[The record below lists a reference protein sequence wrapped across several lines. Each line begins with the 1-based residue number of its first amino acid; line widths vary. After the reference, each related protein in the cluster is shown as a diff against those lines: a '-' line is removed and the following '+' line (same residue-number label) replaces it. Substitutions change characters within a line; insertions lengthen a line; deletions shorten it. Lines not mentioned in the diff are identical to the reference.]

1 MTTEQQDTL
10 ARPWAARIATEV
22 LAPWVWVL
30 ALPLLVAWPATGHR
44 LGPTLLWGLVVG
56 VTGAVI
62 PMLVIL
68 RGAKAGRYD
77 THHVHNL
84 EGRTVPLLLCL
95 ASLSTGWLILFL
107 GQAPHQLI
115 SLAAAMFVS
124 LLACAAIT
132 LGARWKISLHAAV
145 AAGAVVMLVLSYG
158 PWLWPA
164 ALLAA
169 WVMWSRVALRDHTTG
184 QVLVGAAVGILAGG
198 GGYLGLELLLT

>member
-1 MTTEQQDTL
+1 MSAPPSTDT
-10 ARPWAARIATEV
+10 ARPLAARIATEA

-30 ALPLLVAWPATGHR
+30 ALPLLVAWPATGHQ

-56 VTGAVI
+56 VTGSVI

-77 THHVHNL
+77 THHVHNR

-95 ASLSTGWLILFL
+95 GSLSVGWLILFL

-124 LLACAAIT
+124 LVVCVAIT

-145 AAGAVVMLVLSYG
+145 AAGAVVMLVLTYG
-158 PWLWPA
+158 PWLWLT

-198 GGYLGLELLLT
+198 GGYWGLELVLG